1 MLPRIPYKMRKNK
14 SQITAF
20 RGINYSNVTR
30 EGDIADSKNISARA
44 YPYLTTRRGR
54 SRENLHLFDGKKITG
69 VTMFMGEL
77 VVVANNVLYF
87 GETEVGE
94 LNRSIDTERKF
105 APINTKL
112 CIMPDKMYLDLQ
124 GEEPI
129 LRNMGASVELCAVE
143 FTDDSLKVSGGLQ
156 KLASGFGYTVTAAED
171 KVTVD
176 ISDHRTKELS
186 CDRIGAV
193 GTSLYLCE
201 GRGSMNLK
209 LRIGDDS
216 SFVLDTGTTPLA
228 ASEGDVIFL
237 SDGSIYKVI
246 SGSKFRYTVARRS
259 LRIWQESYPSAS
271 THPSASMSTWDDIL
285 KEHNGVE
292 VYVSKLNGYSDK
304 GNKLRLVTGTLD
316 VYLAVSGVDER
327 AIDVT
332 ANVGDGLHE
341 GVLTTAGWESD
352 FSFSQETVGKE
363 VIIASKMVGRVT
375 ARVDSVTMDS
385 VTLSGAKMRAGAY
398 YEDLAFYIEND
409 GAPDLRELFRAGD
422 CVTISGDVEKTDFII
437 SDVLYGSEIND
448 AGDTVSIATLV
459 ATKSGRF
466 TDEAGRVAAVV
477 NVERRIP
484 DLDFICESDNR
495 LWGCSNADNTIYV
508 SALGDPTNF
517 FVNEV
522 ISTDAFAVAVG
533 SEGEFTACCRYG
545 SDVLFWKETK
555 LHKVIG
561 SYPAEYTIYS
571 YDIEGVQ
578 AGCDKS
584 LAVINEVL
592 YYKGIHGVY
601 AFTSS
606 PTLISSNFGE
616 RYFTD
621 AVAGVDGDSYYL
633 SVKGDDNRSYLF
645 VYETLLGLWILED
658 DVRALDFIRD
668 GKDFYMRTEGG
679 EFYRCGASDTGTDM
693 EWFVQLTPFYET
705 LEGRKTYSK
714 LLLRVELPKG
724 SYLRIEVRTD
734 GGAWREAGKIIGKS
748 CNAFPLNVPINR
760 CDKFEI
766 RLGGKGK
773 CTVLSMMREF
783 YVSSG
788 L

>member
-1 MLPRIPYKMRKNK
+1 MLPKIPYKMRKNK

-20 RGINYSNVTR
+20 RGINFSNVTR

-44 YPYLTTRRGR
+44 YPYLTTRRER
-54 SRENLHLFDGKKITG
+54 TRENLQLFDGKKITG
-69 VTMFMGEL
+69 VTMFMGHL
-77 VVVANNVLYF
+77 VVVADNILYF
-87 GETEVGE
+87 GDTPVGE
-94 LNRSIDTERKF
+94 LNRSTDTERTF
-105 APINTKL
+105 APVNTKL
-112 CIMPDKMYLDLQ
+112 CIMPDKMYLDMQ
-124 GEEPI
+124 SDQPI
-129 LRNMGASVELCAVE
+129 LKNMGASIELRAVE
-143 FTDDSLKVSGGLQ
+143 FTDNSLKVSSGLQ
-156 KLASGFGYTVTAAED
+156 RLASGFGYTVTVASN
-171 KVTVD
+171 KTTVD
-176 ISDHRTKELS
+176 ISNHRNEALS

-201 GRGSMNLK
+201 GKGSMNLT
-209 LRIGDDS
+209 LRLGDDS
-216 SFVLDTGTTPLA
+216 SFVLDTGTVFLNA
-228 ASEGDVIFL
+228 AVGDVIFL
-237 SDGSIYKVI
+237 SDGAIYKVL

-259 LRIWQESYPSAS
+259 LRIWQESYPSTS
-271 THPSASMSTWDDIL
+271 TNTWDEIL
-285 KEHNGVE
+285 EEHNGVD
-292 VYVSKLNGYSDK
+292 VYVSREIKEYSDEDRSHGK
-304 GNKLRLVTGTLD
+304 KLRLVTGMRD
-316 VYLAVSGVDER
+316 ERLAVSGVSKK

-332 ANVGDGLHE
+332 VKVGDGLHD
-341 GVLTTAGWESD
+341 GTLTTVEWESD
-352 FSFSQETVGKE
+352 VSFSKEMEGKDV
-363 VIIASKMVGRVT
+363 VITSKTIGSVT
-375 ARVDSVTMDS
+375 ATVDSVMSDS
-385 VTLSGAKMRAGAY
+385 VTFSGAVLDAGAC
-398 YEDLAFYIEND
+398 YEDLAFYVENEA
-409 GAPDLRELFRAGD
+409 APDLRELFRAGD
-422 CVTISGDVEKTDFII
+422 CVTVSGDVNNTDFII
-437 SDVLYGSEIND
+437 TEILYDVGESV
-448 AGDTVSIATLV
+448 GTATLV
-459 ATKSGRF
+459 SKNGTFSN
-466 TDEAGRVAAVV
+466 EAGRVAAVV
-477 NVERRIP
+477 TVERRIP
-484 DLDFICESDNR
+484 ELDFICESGNR

-748 CNAFPLNVPINR
+748 CNAFPVNVPINR

>member
-1 MLPRIPYKMRKNK
+1 MRKNK

-143 FTDDSLKVSGGLQ
+143 FTDNSLKVRGGLQ

-201 GRGSMNLK
+201 GRGQMSLK
-209 LRIGDDS
+209 LRVGDDS

-237 SDGSIYKVI
+237 SDRAIYKVI
-246 SGSKFRYTVARRS
+246 SGGKFRYTVARRS
-259 LRIWQESYPSAS
+259 LRMWLTTYPSAS
-271 THPSASMSTWDDIL
+271 TSTWDDIL
-285 KEHNGVE
+285 EEHNGVE

-316 VYLAVSGVDER
+316 EYLTVSGVDER

-332 ANVGDGLHE
+332 AKVGDGLHE
-341 GVLTTAGWESD
+341 GVLTTVGWESD
-352 FSFSQETVGKE
+352 VSFSQETVGKE
-363 VIIASKMVGRVT
+363 VIIASKTVGRVT

-385 VTLSGAKMRAGAY
+385 VTLSGLELRAGDY
-398 YEDLAFYIEND
+398 YEDLALYIEND

-448 AGDTVSIATLV
+448 AGDTVSTATLV
-459 ATKSGRF
+459 AAKSGRF

-484 DLDFICESDNR
+484 DLDFICSSSNR
-495 LWGCSNADNTIYV
+495 IWGCSNVDNMIYA

-517 FVNEV
+517 FVSDV
-522 ISTDAFAVAVG
+522 SSSDSFTVPVG
-533 SEGEFTACCRYG
+533 SEGRFTACCRYG

-561 SYPAEYTIYS
+561 SYPAEYIVYS

-578 AGCDKS
+578 EGCEKS

-606 PTLISSNFGE
+606 PSLISSNFGE

-621 AVAGVDGDSYYL
+621 AVAGADGDSYYL

-679 EFYRCGASDTGTDM
+679 EFYRCGVSDAETDM

-705 LEGRKTYSK
+705 LDGSKTYSR
-714 LLLRVELPKG
+714 LLLRVELPRG
-724 SYLRIEVRTD
+724 SYLRVEVRTD
-734 GGAWREAGKIIGKS
+734 GGAWREAGKIIGRS
-748 CNAFPLNVPINR
+748 CEVVPIRIPINR
-760 CDKFEI
+760 CDRFEI
-766 RLGGKGK
+766 RLSGKGK
-773 CTVLSMMREF
+773 CTVHSMMREF